1 MALDIAVD
9 PQSLKSVQDVIQTLE
24 GTFQVDFIPGVLKK
38 LEEKLLVERAAFRA
52 NELTQRYELDLYFG
66 LKAPEVEDSR
76 EQFLKVGM
84 SITIQPEVVSRGR
97 RPARYDGTLEVPL
110 TGEAVTHVPFALY
123 LKRSLR

>member
-9 PQSLKSVQDVIQTLE
+9 PHSLKSVQDVIQALE

-38 LEEKLLVERAAFRA
+38 LDEKLLVERAAFRA

-66 LKAPEVEDSR
+66 LKAPEVTEAR
-76 EQFLKVGM
+76 ESFLKVGM
-84 SITIQPEVVSRGR
+84 SITIQPDVASKGR

-110 TGEAVTHVPFALY
+110 SREAITQVPFALY
-123 LKRSLR
+123 LKRSTR

>member
-38 LEEKLLVERAAFRA
+38 LDEKLLVERAAFRA

-66 LKAPEVEDSR
+66 LKAPEAEDSR
-76 EQFLKVGM
+76 EPFLKVGM
-84 SITIQPEVVSRGR
+84 SITIQPEAVSKGR

-110 TGEAVTHVPFALY
+110 SGEAITQVPFALY
-123 LKRSLR
+123 LQRSAR

>member
-9 PQSLKSVQDVIQTLE
+9 PHSLKSVQDVIQTLE

-76 EQFLKVGM
+76 EAFLKVGM

-110 TGEAVTHVPFALY
+110 SGEDITHVPFALY